1 MRKNFP
7 THTRATIRRRTAT
20 SSAPDATDET
30 QLLRELPSMRTV
42 EEIAESLY
50 VSGNTVK
57 THLRS
62 IYRKL
67 GVTSRREAVI
77 SAPGIGLL

>member
-1 MRKNFP
+1 
-7 THTRATIRRRTAT
+7 
-20 SSAPDATDET
+20 
-30 QLLRELPSMRTV
+30 MRTV
-42 EEIAESLY
+42 EEIADSLY

-77 SAPGIGLL
+77 IARRIGLL